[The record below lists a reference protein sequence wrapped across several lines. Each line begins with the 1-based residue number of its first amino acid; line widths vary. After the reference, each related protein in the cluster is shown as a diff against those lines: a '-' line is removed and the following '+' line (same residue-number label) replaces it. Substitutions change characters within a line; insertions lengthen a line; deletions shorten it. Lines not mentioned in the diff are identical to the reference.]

1 MFLECSYTAVGTHRG
16 GGGGRVRIPVELW
29 ERWAVHTC
37 AGMGGV
43 GSKPPDDPG
52 KPPAT
57 ALAGAANCTA
67 SDSFGIVP
75 D

>member
-1 MFLECSYTAVGTHRG
+1 MFLECSYAAVYMHG
-16 GGGGRVRIPVELW
+16 GGGWVETIPVELW
-29 ERWAVHTC
+29 GRWVVHTC

-57 ALAGAANCTA
+57 ALAGAAN
-67 SDSFGIVP
+67 
-75 D
+75 

>member
-1 MFLECSYTAVGTHRG
+1 ME
-16 GGGGRVRIPVELW
+16 RIPVELW
-29 ERWAVHTC
+29 ERWVVHTC

-75 D
+75 E

>member
-1 MFLECSYTAVGTHRG
+1 MQLYICMG
-16 GGGGRVRIPVELW
+16 GGGVVERIPVELW
-29 ERWAVHTC
+29 ERWVVHTC

-57 ALAGAANCTA
+57 ALAGAAN
-67 SDSFGIVP
+67 
-75 D
+75 